1 MTLTLYENYKA
12 SGVDWIGEI
21 PAHWNFKKFKYLF
34 RIKKEIVGELGHDVL
49 SITQKGV
56 KVKDIESGEGQISS
70 DYTKYQLV
78 AAGDFAMNH
87 MDLLTGY
94 VDISRFDGVTS
105 PDYRVFRLEDRDAY
119 DRYYLYVLQLCYAH
133 KIFFPYGQGAAQVG
147 RWRLP
152 ADAFKDFCAPYPSIK
167 EQLAIVEFLDFELSR
182 IDNLLGECH
191 RLVYL
196 LSEERKSLVDV
207 AMSDK
212 NTERVR
218 LKYCSTQ
225 ISRPIDRQDE
235 TLYEP
240 IGVLNRG
247 RGLFHKNK
255 VLGKDLGD
263 STFFHVEPSDL
274 IISGQFAWEGSVAI
288 AGNSE
293 AGCIV
298 SHRYPV
304 LRGVESLDTIFLW
317 AYFTTHEGGFILNQH
332 SNGAAGRNRPLNLAS
347 LLKEKV
353 PVPSVE
359 LQLPVIE
366 IVKKE
371 IELRAQV
378 KEIEG
383 FIREHKTSLI
393 NSAVT
398 GKIDVRKF
406 KEVAA

>member
-1 MTLTLYENYKA
+1 MTSTRYENYKP
-12 SGVDWIGEI
+12 SGIDWIAEI
-21 PAHWNFKKFKYLF
+21 PDHWKIKKFKHLF
-34 RIKKEIVGELGHDVL
+34 RIKKEIVGELGHEVL

-94 VDISRFDGVTS
+94 VDISPFDGVTS
-105 PDYRVFRLEDRDAY
+105 PDYRVFRLEDRNAY
-119 DRYYLYVLQLCYAH
+119 NRYYLYLLQLCYAH

-152 ADAFKDFCAPYPSIK
+152 ADAFKEFFAPYPDIE
-167 EQLAIVEFLDFELSR
+167 EQRAIVAFLDFELSR
-182 IDNLLGECH
+182 IDDLLSECH
-191 RLVYL
+191 RLVQL
-196 LSEERKSLVDV
+196 LSEKRKSLIDV
-207 AMSDK
+207 AMNDK
-212 NTERVR
+212 NTEKVR
-218 LKYCSTQ
+218 LQFCTRT
-225 ISRPIDRQDE
+225 ISREINRQDE

-255 VLGKDLGD
+255 VLGKDLGS
-263 STFFHVEPSDL
+263 STFFHVEPGDL

-288 AGNSE
+288 AGESE

-304 LRGVESLDTIFLW
+304 LRGVESLDTTFLW
-317 AYFTTHEGGFILNQH
+317 AYFTTREGDFVLNQH
-332 SNGAAGRNRPLNLAS
+332 SNGAAGRNRPLNLSS

-353 PVPSVE
+353 PVPPKE
-359 LQLPVIE
+359 LQKPVIE

-371 IELRAQV
+371 IRLRDQV
-378 KEIEG
+378 KEIES

-398 GKIDVRKF
+398 GKIDVRNYKQ
-406 KEVAA
+406 EAA